1 MAEFGYIPGR
11 SKSRIYLLI
20 SSVNGKFGYSLRP
33 RKWLSLAVR
42 FLYTLLGDTWD
53 CKFKIDKHFMSFNR
67 SLVKSAYQKNKCSY
81 FSTKTYVVGTQK
93 NHLNETVLLSTQNTC
108 SN

>member
-1 MAEFGYIPGR
+1 MRMESLGSQEMAEFGYIPGK

-53 CKFKIDKHFMSFNR
+53 CKFTKDKQCMSF
-67 SLVKSAYQKNKCSY
+67 K
-81 FSTKTYVVGTQK
+81 
-93 NHLNETVLLSTQNTC
+93 HLK
-108 SN
+108 

>member
-1 MAEFGYIPGR
+1 MEMAEFGYIPGR

-20 SSVNGKFGYSLRP
+20 SSVNGKFGYSLSP

-53 CKFKIDKHFMSFNR
+53 CKFTIDKQCMSFNR
-67 SLVKSAYQKNKCSY
+67 CLVKSAYQKIDFLISQPKY
-81 FSTKTYVVGTQK
+81 MLWVLKR
-93 NHLNETVLLSTQNTC
+93 TVSMRRLF
-108 SN
+108 

>member
-33 RKWLSLAVR
+33 RKWLSLAT
-42 FLYTLLGDTWD
+42 Y
-53 CKFKIDKHFMSFNR
+53 
-67 SLVKSAYQKNKCSY
+67 LVDPRAEYIC
-81 FSTKTYVVGTQK
+81 
-93 NHLNETVLLSTQNTC
+93 
-108 SN
+108 